1 MLRSVQSSS
10 NVSALRMTLSLCSQD
25 DNGII
30 LTFETVIVACR
41 VLVVLL
47 PALKADLLA
56 LRTTGVVTEVVV
68 PGLAD
73 DVTVAAVVA
82 LAAHQPVLVLK
93 LPVVAVDP
101 VVPRVQTLALGD
113 PVQQLGGVIA

>member
-1 MLRSVQSSS
+1 
-10 NVSALRMTLSLCSQD
+10 MTLSLCSQD

-56 LRTTGVVTEVVV
+56 LGAAGVVTEVVV
-68 PGLAD
+68 SGLAD

-82 LAAHQPVLVLK
+82 AAAHQPVLVLQ
-93 LPVVAVDP
+93 LPVVAVNP
-101 VVPRVQTLALGD
+101 VVPRVQALTLGD
-113 PVQQLGGVIA
+113 PVKQLSGVIA